1 MRNLLRSLALSFCLL
16 SVGSGGCRRDLSSA
30 RGVVEKFVDQHYVN
44 IDLEKAKQYTVGLAL
59 AKIDEE
65 LRLTAGQVID
75 ASTRKPAIHYRL
87 LEKKE
92 RARRASFLYEGTIRA
107 EDAPVFT
114 RRWLILARREGD
126 RWWVSNFSEYD

>member
-1 MRNLLRSLALSFCLL
+1 MKNLLRHLALSLCLL
-16 SVGSGGCRRDLSSA
+16 SVGLVGCRRDLSTA
-30 RGVVEKFVDQHYVN
+30 RGVVEEFVDQHYVN
-44 IDLEKAKQYTVGLAL
+44 IDLEKAKQYTAGLAL

-65 LRLTAGQVID
+65 RRLTAGQVVD
-75 ASTRKPAIHYRL
+75 ASTRKPTIHYRL

-92 RARRASFLYEGTIRA
+92 SARRASFLYEGTIRA